1 MAIIVNYCLFQVLYC
16 MPPPFSTGLALC
28 RLAQAD
34 LPTSVITTLVSHFG
48 GLFLSPIL
56 LYLMVNLMFLHR
68 SFKYFYIFF
77 LLEKEN
83 ILYSIFSF
91 IIYFLLNFVC
101 ILSFSLAYIFL
112 PFFP

>member
-1 MAIIVNYCLFQVLYC
+1 

-56 LYLMVNLMFLHR
+56 LYLMVKTF
-68 SFKYFYIFF
+68 FYIQ
-77 LLEKEN
+77 
-83 ILYSIFSF
+83 
-91 IIYFLLNFVC
+91 
-101 ILSFSLAYIFL
+101 
-112 PFFP
+112 P